1 VPLGYEIGNLAHG
14 LANNGMTDAQRQA
27 LLPSDPEYGA
37 RVIGSQIQVAGWT
50 VYSCLIATLKL
61 SMLVFFLR
69 LTVCPVCPEPPR
81 FRLITFSY

>member
-1 VPLGYEIGNLAHG
+1 MPLGYEIGNLAHG

-27 LLPSDPEYGA
+27 LLPGDPEYDA
-37 RVIGSQIQVAGWT
+37 RVLGSQIQVAGWT

-69 LTVCPVCPEPPR
+69 LTVCPSFPKSSP
-81 FRLITFSY
+81 FA